1 MNQKQAL
8 TIIAQLGGNGFKVMT
23 GAKNFVL
30 GQMDLPSRSDGTATV
45 SMVSVFS

>member
-23 GAKNFVL
+23 GAKNFIY
-30 GQMDLPSRSDGTATV
+30 GPDGLTFKIGKNPYA
-45 SMVSVFS
+45 SG